1 MTERCDFE
9 YKCLSWLGCGGTLVG
24 DHGSFTSPNYPDTYS
39 NNTHC
44 EWLVRAP
51 RGRLVTVT
59 FVQFS
64 ISDPGDCQNNYLKLY
79 DGPDSSTLP
88 VGPYCGPVG
97 DIHNYYSDT
106 LA

>member
-1 MTERCDFE
+1 M
-9 YKCLSWLGCGGTLVG
+9 LGCGGTLVG

-44 EWLVRAP
+44 EWLIRAP

-59 FVQFS
+59 FEQFS

-88 VGPYCGPVG
+88 VGPYCGPVC
-97 DIHNYYSDT
+97 DINNYYSNT